1 MRIHH
6 TTVETADQVLK
17 SFDLAFENPMDR
29 EAFFSTYCPGQFC
42 QLSIFGKGEA
52 PFGVALADPG
62 TGLVRF
68 TINKIGLFTR
78 AIHALPVGHAVGL
91 RGPLGNGY
99 PLEHCNGADVLI
111 VGGGYAFTTLY
122 ALTRHLLSSGNG
134 RRPGKLTVLYGAREP
149 DVFLYKNET
158 RHWHNRADIDFHQA
172 IDHAVDGW
180 PHHVGL
186 VPTVLKQINPA
197 AANTVA
203 FICGPPVMIRF
214 TLPVLQELEFAPDRI
229 FTSMEKRMKC
239 GIGKCG
245 RCNIGPDYICADGPV
260 FSLEHLEQ
268 LPKDL

>member
-1 MRIHH
+1 MRIQH

-62 TGLVRF
+62 SGLVRF
-68 TINKIGLFTR
+68 TINKIGVFTR
-78 AIHALPVGHAVGL
+78 AMHALPVGHAVGL

-122 ALTRHLLSSGNG
+122 ALTRHLLSSGND
-134 RRPGKLTVLYGAREP
+134 RRPAKLTVLYGAREP
-149 DVFLYKNET
+149 DLFLYKDET
-158 RHWHNRADIDFHQA
+158 RHWHDRDDIDFHQA
-172 IDHAVDGW
+172 IDRAVEGW

-197 AANTVA
+197 AASAVA

-214 TLPVLQELEFAPDRI
+214 TLPVLKELEFAPDRI

-260 FSLEHLEQ
+260 FSLSHLNQ